1 MKRFGTLLVAIMS
14 FLFLTNCSH
23 SASGANEIRIGTIAG
38 PETELV
44 EVAKNVAAQKY
55 GLDVEIVQFTDYV
68 LPNQALADGSID
80 ANMFQHL
87 PYLDET
93 IAAKGYQLTPIGK
106 TFIYPMGL
114 YSSKIKSLN
123 DVKPNA
129 VVAIPN
135 DPSNE
140 ARALLLLEKAGLI
153 KLKDDTSLKVTPQ
166 DIIENPKQ
174 IKITELDAA
183 QLPRVL
189 KDVDL
194 AAINTNYAMVAG
206 LVPSKNALFLENTDS
221 PYANIVV
228 VRTKDMNDP
237 KFAKLMEALH
247 SPEVVSRAKTL
258 FQGQA
263 IPAWDVQQ

>member
-1 MKRFGTLLVAIMS
+1 MKQLFLGVAIICGV
-14 FLFLTNCSH
+14 LLLTHCTQKNTPR
-23 SASGANEIRIGTIAG
+23 AANEIKIGTIAG

-55 GLDVEIVQFTDYV
+55 GLNVEIVQFTDYV

-87 PYLDET
+87 PYLNT
-93 IAAKGYQLTPIGK
+93 AIAAKGYKITPIGK

-114 YSSKIKSLN
+114 YSNKITNIGDLRQ
-123 DVKPNA
+123 NA
-129 VVAIPN
+129 VVAVPN

-140 ARALLLLEKAGLI
+140 ARALLLLAKAGII
-153 KLKDDTSLKVTPQ
+153 KLKPGTDLNASPQ
-166 DIIENPKQ
+166 DITDNPKQ
-174 IKITELDAA
+174 IKIKELDAA

-189 KDVDL
+189 ADVDL

-206 LVPSKNALFLENTDS
+206 LIPTRDALLLESKDS

-228 VRTKDMNDP
+228 VRTDEKDAP
-237 KFAKLMEALH
+237 KFANLMAALH
-247 SPEVVSRAKTL
+247 SPEVLNKAKSL

-263 IPAWDVQQ
+263 IPAW